1 MQLEI
6 RGRKLVRRTYGRTS
20 DNFVRQQ
27 RFVNDVSHEL
37 RTPLT
42 IIRGYVDILERYG
55 ADDPELFREAV
66 SSIKT
71 SAQNMQ
77 SLVENLLF
85 FARADQD
92 NQPMI
97 KVPVDL
103 DEVLKNFV
111 EAYRSPR
118 VHITKLAPCK
128 ILADAEFLKRMFT
141 AFLENALQYSAP
153 DKPVTIE
160 LTTSD
165 DAPRSIEVR
174 VEKLQTEIF
183 KEVTQMQTTFTV
195 EGMMCKHC
203 VKHVHDAL
211 AKMDGVTAVDVSL
224 EKNSATVTA
233 TKDIPLDDFAK
244 VIADAGY
251 ELIGN

>member
-6 RGRKLVRRTYGRTS
+6 RGRKLVRRNYGRTS

-165 DAPRSIEVR
+165 DAAIIRFIDCGIGISAEDCGKIFDRFYRSDKAR
-174 VEKLQTEIF
+174 TKLENN
-183 KEVTQMQTTFTV
+183 
-195 EGMMCKHC
+195 
-203 VKHVHDAL
+203 
-211 AKMDGVTAVDVSL
+211 
-224 EKNSATVTA
+224 KNSVGLGLS
-233 TKDIPLDDFAK
+233 IAK
-244 VIADAGY
+244 WIADRHDIEISVDSTPGKGSIFT
-251 ELIGN
+251 LTIPTI

>member
-1 MQLEI
+1 MQLGI
-6 RGRKLVRRTYGRTS
+6 RWRKLVCRNHGRASEITY
-20 DNFVRQQ
+20 QQ

-55 ADDPELFREAV
+55 VEDPELFKEAV
-66 SSIKT
+66 TSIKT

-92 NQPMI
+92 NQPLI

-103 DEVLKNFV
+103 DELLKNFV
-111 EAYRSPR
+111 EAYGSPR
-118 VHITKLAPCK
+118 VHVTKLAPCK

-141 AFLENALQYSAP
+141 AFLENALQYSPP

-165 DAPRSIEVR
+165 DAATLKFIDRGIGIAKEDCEKIFDRFYRSDKAR
-174 VEKLQTEIF
+174 TKLEN
-183 KEVTQMQTTFTV
+183 
-195 EGMMCKHC
+195 
-203 VKHVHDAL
+203 D
-211 AKMDGVTAVDVSL
+211 
-224 EKNSATVTA
+224 KNSVGLGLS
-233 TKDIPLDDFAK
+233 IAK
-244 VIADAGY
+244 WIADRHDIKISVDSTLGKGSIFA
-251 ELIGN
+251 LKIPII